1 MSDKKNI
8 EEFFKEKFQNFEATP
23 LPETWD
29 NINSKLKKK
38 ELAKPM
44 FPFWLKSAGVA
55 AIFLVGFFLG
65 DNFNSTKIKTTI
77 LEKPTAISKSKN
89 TINKEITETEN
100 QISETNNSDVINPNQ
115 KNNSEKISNKNS
127 FSFVKKTPKQF
138 QKATIS
144 VLEKPENDQKINSVF
159 ENKISNNLNSENS
172 FNNEKNI
179 IFIQNKISNNSE
191 NSILNSEE
199 KFSKNSILKPLSESE
214 IVKKDSI
221 NKTIITENPLT
232 KIENKKEELPLPKVK
247 ILRWKIRP
255 NAAPIYTNSSQGS
268 PISTSFADNTKEF
281 ENTTSV
287 GIGLDYAINNRFSI
301 RSGVN
306 KYDMQYNTND
316 IVYYAD
322 LNPTKANSNLKTIDK
337 DPKAASMVVED
348 KNTTS
353 VSTTQSSA
361 EALQTKNDG
370 LLNQKLGYI
379 EVPVELSYKL
389 LDKKFGIELITG
401 ISTMFLNANQVSV
414 VSQGKSTILGVANNL
429 NTIHFS
435 TNIGF
440 GISYNF
446 MKSFQINIEPTL
458 KYQLNTFSD
467 NSGGFKPYIIG
478 IYSGLSYRF

>member
-1 MSDKKNI
+1 M
-8 EEFFKEKFQNFEATP
+8 
-23 LPETWD
+23 
-29 NINSKLKKK
+29 
-38 ELAKPM
+38 
-44 FPFWLKSAGVA
+44 
-55 AIFLVGFFLG
+55 
-65 DNFNSTKIKTTI
+65 
-77 LEKPTAISKSKN
+77 
-89 TINKEITETEN
+89 
-100 QISETNNSDVINPNQ
+100 
-115 KNNSEKISNKNS
+115 
-127 FSFVKKTPKQF
+127 
-138 QKATIS
+138 
-144 VLEKPENDQKINSVF
+144 
-159 ENKISNNLNSENS
+159 
-172 FNNEKNI
+172 
-179 IFIQNKISNNSE
+179 
-191 NSILNSEE
+191 
-199 KFSKNSILKPLSESE
+199 
-214 IVKKDSI
+214 
-221 NKTIITENPLT
+221 ENPS
-232 KIENKKEELPLPKVK
+232 KCC
-247 ILRWKIRP
+247 
-255 NAAPIYTNSSQGS
+255 ANSSQGS

-440 GISYNF
+440 GMSYNF